1 MSKELINLNNYLNLI
16 NHLDLYGEPL
26 LKENIEFIKEDGA
39 KVFIKIFVTQRKL
52 KLLSSKTI
60 SQYYQDGTYKIISNL
75 NEIKV
80 LIVLIG
86 KNISLNKFELILVAT
101 FSEESAE

>member
-1 MSKELINLNNYLNLI
+1 MIINNI
-16 NHLDLYGEPL
+16 DVYGEPL

-39 KVFIKIFVTQRKL
+39 KVFIKIFTTQLTL

-60 SQYYQDGTYKIISNL
+60 SQYYQDSTYKINPNL

-80 LIVLIG
+80 LIG
-86 KNISLNKFELILVAT
+86 KNIGINKFELILVAT
-101 FSEESAE
+101 FSEESGECYKRFY